1 MNYNL
6 ERFIKAQEKDYNK
19 ALSEIKQGKKQSHW
33 IWYIFPQLKELGHSS
48 TAQYYGIKD
57 EEEARQYFQN
67 TLLKDHLI
75 EITKELYKQ
84 NNNIKKILG
93 YPDYLKVKSCMTLF
107 SYIDPTIDIFQKVID
122 KFYHGNKD
130 EITINLLKKK
140 QIN

>member
-6 ERFIKAQEKDYNK
+6 ERFIKAQEKDYHK

-33 IWYIFPQLKELGHSS
+33 IWYIFPQLKELGHST

-57 EEEARQYFQN
+57 EEEAKQYLQN

-107 SYIDPTIDIFQKVID
+107 SYIDPTINIFQKVID
-122 KFYHGNKD
+122 KFYHGQKD
-130 EITINLLKKK
+130 EITIELLKEKK
-140 QIN
+140 

>member
-6 ERFIKAQEKDYNK
+6 ERFIKAQEKDYHK

-57 EEEARQYFQN
+57 KEEAKQYLQN

-75 EITKELYKQ
+75 EITEELYKQ
-84 NNNIKKILG
+84 NNNIKKIVG

-122 KFYHGNKD
+122 KFYHGQKD
-130 EITINLLKKK
+130 EITIELLKEKK
-140 QIN
+140 

>member
-6 ERFIKAQEKDYNK
+6 EHFIKAQEKDYHK

-57 EEEARQYFQN
+57 EEEARQYLQN

-75 EITKELYKQ
+75 EITEELYKQ
-84 NNNIKKILG
+84 NNNIKKIVG

-107 SYIDPTIDIFQKVID
+107 SYVDPTIDIFQKVID
-122 KFYHGNKD
+122 KFYHGQKD
-130 EITINLLKKK
+130 EITINLLNKKNK
-140 QIN
+140 

>member
-6 ERFIKAQEKDYNK
+6 ERFIKAQEKDYQK
-19 ALSEIKQGKKQSHW
+19 ALTEIKQGKKQSHW
-33 IWYIFPQLKELGHSS
+33 IWYIFPQLKELGHST

-57 EEEARQYFQN
+57 EQEAIKYLQN

-75 EITKELYKQ
+75 EISEELYKQ
-84 NNNIKKILG
+84 NNNIKKIVG

-122 KFYHGNKD
+122 KFYHGQKD
-130 EITINLLKKK
+130 EITIDLLNEKNK
-140 QIN
+140 